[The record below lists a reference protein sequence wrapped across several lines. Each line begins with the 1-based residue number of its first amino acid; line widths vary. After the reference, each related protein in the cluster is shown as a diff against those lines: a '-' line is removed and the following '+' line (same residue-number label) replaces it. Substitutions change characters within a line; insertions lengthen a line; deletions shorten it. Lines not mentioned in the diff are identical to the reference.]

1 MIYDISLP
9 LSDATPVYSGDR
21 PVQIDRASD
30 IAEAGEFTLSEV
42 TMSVHAGTHVD
53 APCHFI
59 AGAASVD
66 TLALDVL
73 VGRARLV
80 EVAGGGAITAGLLDR
95 SAIPPDTTR
104 LLLRAP
110 DTTALSECG
119 ARRLVDRGV
128 RLVGIDGLSIG
139 FSDQSNEVHR
149 ILLGAGVVIV
159 ESLNLAGVPPGEY
172 QLICLPLKLT
182 AAEAAPARAIL
193 LEAGARF

>member
-9 LSDATPVYSGDR
+9 LSDATSVYSGDR

-30 IAEAGEFTLSEV
+30 IAGADEFTLSEV

-66 TLALDVL
+66 ALALDIL
-73 VGRARLV
+73 VGLAWLV
-80 EVAGGGAITAGLLDR
+80 EVAGEGAVTADLLER
-95 SAIPPDTTR
+95 LAIPPDTTR
-104 LLLRAP
+104 LLIRTP
-110 DTTALSECG
+110 DATALSECG

-128 RLVGIDGLSIG
+128 KLVGIDGLSIG

-149 ILLGAGVVIV
+149 ILLCAGVIIV
-159 ESLNLAGVPPGEY
+159 ESLNLADVPPGEY
-172 QLICLPLKLT
+172 QLICLPLKLA

>member
-9 LSDATPVYSGDR
+9 LSDVTPVYSGDR
-21 PVQIDRASD
+21 PVQIDRTSD
-30 IAEAGEFTLSEV
+30 IAGADEFTLSEV

-66 TLALDVL
+66 ALALDVL
-73 VGRARLV
+73 VGCARLV
-80 EVAGGGAITAGLLDR
+80 EVAGEGAITADLLER
-95 SAIPPDTTR
+95 LAIPSDTTR
-104 LLLRAP
+104 LLIRTP
-110 DTTALSECG
+110 DATALGECG
-119 ARRLVDRGV
+119 ARRLVDCGV

-149 ILLGAGVVIV
+149 ILLGAGVIIV
-159 ESLNLAGVPPGEY
+159 ESLNLADVPPGEY

-182 AAEAAPARAIL
+182 TAEAAPARAIL
-193 LEAGARF
+193 ID